1 MSRVIKFRA
10 YDPKKGMF
18 EPYSVRNGKAFVI
31 KPCRKDSPE
40 VRVDGINFYC
50 NWDIDVATDFPVMQ
64 FTGLT
69 DKNGVEIYEGDIV
82 EKSYLKLENYNSGEY
97 VRSDIVFHDQSFC
110 ERFTHDDG
118 KVYYSKIY
126 GDSVVVGNIHQNAEL
141 LK

>member
-10 YDPKKGMF
+10 FDPKNGMF

-31 KPCRKDSPE
+31 KSCRKDSPE

-50 NWDIDVATDFPVMQ
+50 NWDIDVATDFAVMQ

-69 DKNGVEIYEGDIV
+69 DVNGVEIYEGDICIW
-82 EKSYLKLENYNSGEY
+82 YINDLERLGEVY
-97 VRSDIVFHDQSFC
+97 YHDQSF
-110 ERFTHDDG
+110 EMRSPSMGYIGWDANRG
-118 KVYYSKIY
+118 EIEVI
-126 GDSVVVGNIHQNAEL
+126 GNIYQNLEL